1 MIYLI
6 GYMGSGKTTLA
17 KQLSKQ
23 LQLPF
28 LDTDLEIEKKERKSV
43 SNIFKDKG
51 ELHFRMLETELLT
64 QIKKNTIVACGGGI
78 PIHNNN
84 MSIINTKGRS
94 IYLKASANY
103 LANRLRNEK
112 KHRPLIANIA
122 NKELEN
128 HIKEELKKR
137 DSFYTLAHHTIN
149 INNKKEN
156 DLLREIDSFIG
167 TL

>member
-1 MIYLI
+1 
-6 GYMGSGKTTLA
+6 MGSGKTTIA
-17 KQLSKQ
+17 KKLSKQ

-28 LDTDLEIEKKERKSV
+28 LDTDHEIERKEKKSILD
-43 SNIFKDKG
+43 IFNDEG
-51 ELHFRMLETELLT
+51 ELYFRMLETELLS
-64 QIKKNTIVACGGGI
+64 QIKNNTIVACGGGI

-84 MSIINTKGRS
+84 MSIINTNGVS

-112 KHRPLIANIA
+112 EHRPLISDIVNE
-122 NKELEN
+122 ELEN
-128 HIKEELKKR
+128 YIKKELKTK

-149 INNKKEN
+149 IDNKKEHN
-156 DLLREIDSFIG
+156 LLREIDSFIR